1 MTLYFAYGSNLNRK
15 QMARRCPAAKTLGA
29 MKLDDWKLVFR
40 GVADI
45 TPSPGHGVQG
55 AVWKLTPE
63 CEAALD
69 HYEGVS
75 KGMYRKEYIA
85 IAPFDFE
92 GETHEDMLI
101 YVMNSEGIMPPS
113 AFYYGVIKDGYHDFS
128 LPRAS
133 LTAALE
139 ASHEENKPSH
149 IERNRYRRNGRPAL
163 APRPSE
169 KAKPP
174 VRQQPTKQKLS
185 AQRRAAQEADAASRK
200 LKQPTRKAQP
210 EPQLDLGLFRRAM
223 CVYGD

>member
-1 MTLYFAYGSNLNRK
+1 MTLYFAYGSNLNLK
-15 QMARRCPAAKTLGA
+15 QMARRCPDAKTIGS

-45 TPSPGHGVQG
+45 VPSPGHGVQG

-69 HYEGVS
+69 HYEGIDG
-75 KGMYRKEYIA
+75 GMYRKEYIA
-85 IAPFDFE
+85 IAPFELD
-92 GETHEDMLI
+92 GVTHEDLLI

-113 AFYYGVIKDGYHDFS
+113 DFYYGVIRDGYRDFK
-128 LPRAS
+128 LPQAS

-139 ASHEENKPSH
+139 ESYEKNAPSH
-149 IERNRYRRNGRPAL
+149 IERQRLRRNGRPAF

-169 KAKPP
+169 VRKP
-174 VRQQPTKQKLS
+174 PTKQKLS
-185 AQRRAAQEADAASRK
+185 EQRRAAQAADEASRK
-200 LKQPTRKAQP
+200 LKRKAEPPKRKAQA
-210 EPQLDLGLFRRAM
+210 EPTLDLGLFGRAM